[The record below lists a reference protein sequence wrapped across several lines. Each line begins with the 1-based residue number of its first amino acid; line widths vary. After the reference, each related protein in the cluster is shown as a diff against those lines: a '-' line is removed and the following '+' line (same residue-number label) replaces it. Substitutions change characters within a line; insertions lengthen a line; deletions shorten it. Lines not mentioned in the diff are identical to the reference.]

1 MNGLAWRA
9 ANIPVQI
16 ENALAEAIDQETGEI
31 VNEVALERV
40 NYLAEQK
47 TVALEDLGAFVKEL
61 ETVRIAHLDQV
72 IQELAKKKTRLTKAA
87 DVCYEVIGKLLPI
100 GDKIETDFVT
110 LKWHPSEAVV
120 VDCAAELLPTE
131 FQRVKTT
138 CDADKTALKK
148 ALKAGEKIEGVHLEK
163 RHSLQIK

>member
-1 MNGLAWRA
+1 MTGLAWRA

-61 ETVRIAHLDQV
+61 ETVRIAHLDSV
-72 IQELAKKKTRLTKAA
+72 IQELAKKKARLQKAA
-87 DVCYEVIGKLLPI
+87 DICCDIIGKLLPI
-100 GDKIETDFVT
+100 GEKLETDFVT
-110 LKWHPSEAVV
+110 LKWHSSEAVLV
-120 VDCAAELLPTE
+120 ECAPELLPQE

-148 ALKAGEKIEGVHLEK
+148 ALKAGEKIEGATLEK
-163 RHSLQIK
+163 RHSLQVK

>member
-1 MNGLAWRA
+1 MTGLAWRA

-31 VNEVALERV
+31 VNELALEKV
-40 NYLAEQK
+40 NYLTEQK
-47 TVALEDLGAFVKEL
+47 TIAIEDLGAFVKEL
-61 ETVRIAHLDQV
+61 ETVKIAHLDSV
-72 IQELAKKKTRLTKAA
+72 IKELAAKKARLSKAA
-87 DVCYEVIGKLLPI
+87 DICYEVIGKLLPI

-110 LKWHPSEAVV
+110 LKWHPSEAVI
-120 VDCAAELLPTE
+120 VDCAAELLPEE

-148 ALKAGEKIEGVHLEK
+148 ALKAGEKIKGVTLEK
-163 RHSLQIK
+163 RHSLQVK